1 MIDKMLERNSPEKT
15 LEIEIKDEP
24 HFFPHLCLEMYK

>member
-15 LEIEIKDEP
+15 LELEIKDEP
-24 HFFPHLCLEMYK
+24 HFSPPLFRNV